1 MNRKLRNGV
10 VAVALVGGLA
20 ACDNAPRN
28 TATAPNNNNDTAR
41 NENRDMA
48 RNNRD
53 MARNNG
59 GPLTE
64 PNRTSKGMDGSELE
78 NAVKA
83 KLQSDEQLRN
93 ASINVSADAEKN
105 AVTLSG
111 TVPSQ
116 DARNKAVELA
126 KSAHSGITVKD
137 QIEVKPVG

>member
-1 MNRKLRNGV
+1 MNRKLRSSL

-28 TATAPNNNNDTAR
+28 TATAPNNNDTASAR

-48 RNNRD
+48 RNS
-53 MARNNG
+53 G
-59 GPLTE
+59 GALTE

-116 DARNKAVELA
+116 DARNKAVKLA